1 MKHLGERVTAL
12 VDEQLDHDARDV
24 ALVHLARCSA
34 CQAAVA
40 AERGVA
46 AMLRN
51 LPDVR
56 PSEGFVQMLLAL
68 PGPEGPLP
76 PDRRSFPGA
85 TPAPAKWRPPAI
97 PAGRVPKPREPHTD
111 AAPTA
116 RRSAVRYALAGSMS
130 LGVLTA
136 ALASLGGEPEDP
148 VVPPTQQ
155 FTVEHTRSSGALPFA
170 DPSAV
175 VVPASSVPQD
185 P

>member
-1 MKHLGERVTAL
+1 VRHLGERVTPL

-24 ALVHLARCSA
+24 ALAHLARCSA

-56 PSEGFVQMLLAL
+56 PSEQFVQMLLGL

-85 TPAPAKWRPPAI
+85 APAPARWRPPAI
-97 PAGRVPKPREPHTD
+97 PGNVVPQPRKPHVD

-116 RRSAVRYALAGSMS
+116 RRSAVRYALAGSVS
-130 LGVLTA
+130 LGVLAA